1 MNVLSVACLCAAA
14 CLSGCAGE
22 VIRHPAEMSAPAALS
37 GLVVTTQTTSFTLD
51 SGYSRAIEQGTEFV
65 ELGSIK
71 EGRVLKPTKTTFT
84 IEGAHMHEAYPV
96 VRDGRL
102 VGFYLP
108 VEKAFAPLSNAA
120 SFPTQKRNP

>member
-1 MNVLSVACLCAAA
+1 MNAPPIAHLLLAI
-14 CLSGCAGE
+14 CLSGCASE
-22 VIRHPAEMSAPAALS
+22 VIRHPTEMSAPFVPA
-37 GLVVTTQTTSFTLD
+37 GHVVTTQPTSFTLD
-51 SGYSRAIEQGTEFV
+51 SGYSRAIDPGTEFL

-108 VEKAFAPLSNAA
+108 VEKAFSPLSNAA
-120 SFPTQKRNP
+120 SFPTQKRNH